1 MHVDVLQAINT
12 QINSEFQAWY
22 QYLAMAAFC
31 EREKFTGAAR
41 WLKMQSVEEYHHG
54 MKLFDF
60 VLARNGAVELR
71 AIEQPTIEFDTF
83 GDVFERVLEQ
93 EERVTGQINDLYELA
108 FRSKAFAEMT
118 ELQWFLTEQVEEEK
132 SSAQVLESVRRV
144 GDNQAA
150 LVMLDRD
157 ESALHAVQ
165 LSIEGRALLD
175 RPDLVVADIRDRG
188 RLREIFTTW
197 QPEVVFHAAALK
209 HLPLLELHPDEAVKT
224 N

>member
-132 SSAQVLESVRRV
+132 TAREIVARFRLV
-144 GDNQAA
+144 GDDAGS
-150 LVMLDRD
+150 LLDLDR
-157 ESALHAVQ
+157 ELGTRSAAND
-165 LSIEGRALLD
+165 SKR
-175 RPDLVVADIRDRG
+175 R
-188 RLREIFTTW
+188 
-197 QPEVVFHAAALK
+197 
-209 HLPLLELHPDEAVKT
+209 
-224 N
+224 